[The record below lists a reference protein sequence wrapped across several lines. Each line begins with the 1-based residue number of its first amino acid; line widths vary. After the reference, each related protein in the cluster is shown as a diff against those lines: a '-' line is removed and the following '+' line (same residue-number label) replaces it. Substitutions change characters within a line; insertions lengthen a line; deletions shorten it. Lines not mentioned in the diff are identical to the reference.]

1 MAVVTKSLA
10 RGSKQCEQSDGKSIQ
25 QPKPI
30 PSFRRVDA
38 YRSHPHAKA
47 QVLRIAKPRL
57 SGKELA
63 RCRTLRLGPAP
74 VPPHKNHSGSFPSS
88 GSPNKVLRKG
98 YVSSRSWR
106 PLSRVCRRAR
116 QGMDFPIPLQP
127 QHAIDVFVTASPPS
141 DAGLSPPLASRQE
154 GADLHFQI
162 VAHFA
167 EGTTGVADPEVVDP
181 SGHDCVDAGN
191 NHRHGGWRPRTG

>member
-57 SGKELA
+57 NSPAFSIGRHQFFGGI
-63 RCRTLRLGPAP
+63 RCRACGQTPGFFHILGVDTDNGAYLIAISRNKSVAQGSRTSAHSNPVRCRACLTFGRGHGDIAAEPYGALR
-74 VPPHKNHSGSFPSS
+74 
-88 GSPNKVLRKG
+88 
-98 YVSSRSWR
+98 
-106 PLSRVCRRAR
+106 
-116 QGMDFPIPLQP
+116 
-127 QHAIDVFVTASPPS
+127 
-141 DAGLSPPLASRQE
+141 
-154 GADLHFQI
+154 
-162 VAHFA
+162 
-167 EGTTGVADPEVVDP
+167 GVAVGGSKRSAMLPELPTIGDTVTGYEATSWFGLLAPTKTPRAIVDK
-181 SGHDCVDAGN
+181 VNAA
-191 NHRHGGWRPRTG
+191 